1 MNSRSAHI
9 VSVLLKEGEASLER
23 LSRVLGISARLVRY
37 ELDGLELFCRAH
49 GLEPPERG
57 KSAVRLA
64 SREQAVLVARAIDAL
79 DPVDLALTPIERR
92 DVEFM
97 MLLSVGSAH
106 TTSQEMANELGVSRS
121 IVDRDVSLLR
131 SELAASG
138 IELESLSSKGRRL
151 SGSEFAVRRHAVQVI
166 ERNLDFACVHDADA
180 FMWSAVARWL
190 KKWGVID
197 SARRLLGIVMGLE
210 SGDFGHW
217 LAFDS
222 LRMIVYTLAVMRLRA
237 SAPPVESS
245 QIPDLASVVSSREY
259 VYAVQIAEE
268 MARAGADRLP
278 PGEIG
283 YLATILLGA
292 RFVTPEPYLR
302 EDWIDVQMMIDRVVR
317 AMEERLGEDFSA
329 DQELIGALQNHLGPM
344 VFRLRH
350 GIVTLSPDVGEAR
363 AAHPDCFVALEEI
376 VSREAASDGLL
387 GEVSEGDVAYLAL
400 YFCASIERMARRAA
414 PGRTDDELLEKVM
427 AAIQRHCTIL
437 DPEGLLGDIERAFS
451 AHGLVVRA
459 DRIQPSL
466 LDLLRGGQDRLPRAR
481 RGPGGPPCERHALR
495 WWRPSDVEGAFV
507 NVALADMCRSGTA
520 FVFMPGVALVHGKA
534 GQHVNR
540 LAMTLVTLE
549 DGVAFGH
556 AGYDPVRVVICLA
569 AADNWSH
576 IRALRD
582 LLELFDRV
590 DAQDLVRGDKRSG
603 DQGNRGRCMRGMS
616 IGSYIDAGAI
626 ALGRDAKTWEEA
638 VRLAGDLLVRGGV
651 CAPSYVQ
658 DMVDTVRELGP
669 YIVVTPGVALAHA
682 RPKGSVARNG
692 IAIATFPDG
701 VAFGNA
707 DNDPCTSSLPS
718 RRSPTRSTS
727 RSFRRWRR
735 FWGSRATSRF
745 SPTRGASRTCRQS

>member
-9 VSVLLKEGEASLER
+9 VSVLLKEGETSLER

-57 KSAVRLA
+57 KSAVRFA
-64 SREQAVLVARAIDAL
+64 SHERAVLVARAIDAL

-151 SGSEFAVRRHAVQVI
+151 SGSEFAIRRHAVQVI

-466 LDLLRGGQDRLPRAR
+466 LDLLRADKIVCHAPAEDREAAVRAACA
-481 RGPGGPPCERHALR
+481 PMVAA
-495 WWRPSDVEGAFV
+495 SDVEGAFV

-590 DAQDLVRGDKRSG
+590 DAQDL
-603 DQGNRGRCMRGMS
+603 
-616 IGSYIDAGAI
+616 
-626 ALGRDAKTWEEA
+626 
-638 VRLAGDLLVRGGV
+638 
-651 CAPSYVQ
+651 CA
-658 DMVDTVRELGP
+658 
-669 YIVVTPGVALAHA
+669 
-682 RPKGSVARNG
+682 
-692 IAIATFPDG
+692 
-701 VAFGNA
+701 
-707 DNDPCTSSLPS
+707 
-718 RRSPTRSTS
+718 
-727 RSFRRWRR
+727 
-735 FWGSRATSRF
+735 ATSALEIREIVG
-745 SPTRGASRTCRQS
+745 GA